1 MPQINRIRVN
11 NVKYNFGTQ
20 FYDDFIMRFNCR
32 NTIYDLANG
41 GGKSLLMLLLM
52 QNMIPNCT
60 LDEKQPIEK
69 LFRKGSDNTCIHSL
83 VEWKLDN
90 NAVKDGFRYMTTGF
104 CARKARDAKDEEN
117 VTDGTDTLT
126 QAQASSSDNTSV
138 EYFNYCIF
146 YRKFGENDIK
156 NLPLA
161 VNGERVTYNG
171 LKAYLRE
178 AEKSDYN
185 IKVYIF
191 DRKGDYQSFIS
202 RYGIYESA
210 WEIVR
215 GINKTEGHVRTYFE
229 TNYRTSRKVVEDL
242 LIEEIIQKSYNNRLS
257 VDNDDSMMA
266 KTLLD
271 IKDKLIELSK
281 KNSQIN
287 DYDNQIEALTYFKD
301 YIATYKEFYSNKSNI
316 EDKLANMLLSVI
328 NAEGRKEAELSEHN
342 EKEQELYNEL
352 SDKKYK
358 IAVANVLKEK
368 KSLNELDKLVKEAL
382 SDRNKKENQI
392 KTARE
397 KLMLLEAANNYCDY
411 INYEKELVKVNTAID
426 SRMIEDEDI
435 ASELNRLAAIYKQY
449 YDKVEKE
456 LSAKTARAAID
467 EKNLRDEL
475 KKADE
480 KHQEDKNNCAVIQ
493 GQESAVKQQIE
504 KDEKELKR
512 FADAY
517 GILIVDDIISK
528 IEELRVQHNGILK
541 AEALLEESIKETT
554 KSVYKTEEKINIAES
569 NIAMLDERIDQLQ
582 SQIIS
587 RQENESKL
595 KDLQR
600 IYGIAG
606 ADRLKEGIFKEFLR
620 MNDKYNE
627 DSQKAVKLG
636 KLIEAVSAGSYYIDN
651 PSYNKFR
658 EYLKSV
664 CGEAVTEG
672 YKYLENAS
680 EQQRKDIVKRI
691 PFIQYSFVID
701 SGFDKLKEA
710 ELGTETQ
717 DSAVYP
723 VISAEALKDENINI
737 NSDKVIFAFN
747 DISYLTDDKRRDVKV
762 RILREELDNLNDTI
776 TKLNSRKQTVLED
789 YVLSVNA
796 GDTSAEKLDAP
807 EELLK
812 RKNDIK
818 ENIAAYRAELGRYND
833 KKSQDMAE
841 LENVRKSK
849 KSVELNISRYEEI
862 AVVNERVTAG
872 YVTLKQLTEQLKSA
886 EAQIIECAD
895 YLDKEPDTELDI
907 EMVFSNRDKVYQWLA
922 FVYNTIHEPDKWRIW
937 KDGYE
942 VFADDLTPSKRWE
955 QWDGKTTIPK
965 IFGEWTVNSTW
976 DGDFWRMMPQYI
988 RHGYIFQQRAYALPD
1003 SDLPQSEIDNMKME
1017 VKFLTA
1023 YAWWQ
1028 LAENYGA
1035 IPFKPD
1041 YITPSDFTLSDLMI
1055 GQSPFDEVVDYC
1067 DQQMLEAANALPAIY
1082 DDPSKYG
1089 RINKIMALTVRS
1101 RMLLFA
1107 ASPLVNGNEWYKD
1120 YRNKAGELV
1129 FNPTYDPNK
1138 WVKAAEACK
1147 LCIDEAEKA
1156 GYKLYVETG
1165 PTGENDPFMS
1175 TYNVHIKKWSEGN
1188 REITFPVTKGN
1199 GYFDFFLYG
1208 ASTREFSG
1216 GGGQGVYQG
1225 LVDAFFTR
1233 RGLPILEDESYSEK
1247 GFSENVDKRNTSW
1260 SYGTGKEGEIT
1271 AAGIYKMYCNRE
1283 PRFYNA
1289 VSFHGSWQ
1297 ECAKRPYD
1305 FFYNGKD
1312 NIRTSSPHDAPQN
1325 GYLVRKSLCMTD
1337 NKKTGV
1343 YTSRQGFTYRL
1354 AFTYLDY
1361 AEANNEAY
1369 DTSAARELCLKYLN
1383 KVRERAGVRQYTFD
1397 AVSDLD
1403 ENFIHIENTQ
1413 AAVRKVVKA
1422 ERRVELCLENNRWYD
1437 LRRWKDV
1444 ENTPEMIGDDYG
1456 MNSEGTTNETFFKR
1470 TVYQTRVWKRCYYWM
1485 PVFIDEY
1492 EKNPNLVQ
1500 TPFWLE

>member
-1 MPQINRIRVN
+1 M
-11 NVKYNFGTQ
+11 
-20 FYDDFIMRFNCR
+20 
-32 NTIYDLANG
+32 
-41 GGKSLLMLLLM
+41 
-52 QNMIPNCT
+52 
-60 LDEKQPIEK
+60 
-69 LFRKGSDNTCIHSL
+69 
-83 VEWKLDN
+83 
-90 NAVKDGFRYMTTGF
+90 
-104 CARKARDAKDEEN
+104 
-117 VTDGTDTLT
+117 
-126 QAQASSSDNTSV
+126 
-138 EYFNYCIF
+138 
-146 YRKFGENDIK
+146 
-156 NLPLA
+156 
-161 VNGERVTYNG
+161 
-171 LKAYLRE
+171 
-178 AEKSDYN
+178 
-185 IKVYIF
+185 
-191 DRKGDYQSFIS
+191 
-202 RYGIYESA
+202 
-210 WEIVR
+210 
-215 GINKTEGHVRTYFE
+215 
-229 TNYRTSRKVVEDL
+229 
-242 LIEEIIQKSYNNRLS
+242 S
-257 VDNDDSMMA
+257 VDNKFLVRDKITLKVTGLGSSGEGVG
-266 KTLLD
+266 KTDGFTVFAHGALAD
-271 IKDKLIELSK
+271 ETVEVELEQVK
-281 KNSQIN
+281 KNYASGKVTAIL
-287 DYDNQIEALTYFKD
+287 EASPERVEPLCPVY
-301 YIATYKEFYSNKSNI
+301 
-316 EDKLANMLLSVI
+316 
-328 NAEGRKEAELSEHN
+328 EACGGCQLQHLN
-342 EKEQELYNEL
+342 YTGQLKAKEQQVRDALFRIGHLQEV
-352 SDKKYK
+352 K
-358 IAVANVLKEK
+358 VLPIIGE
-368 KSLNELDKLVKEAL
+368 EDPWHY
-382 SDRNKKENQI
+382 RNKMQFPVAFE
-392 KTARE
+392 
-397 KLMLLEAANNYCDY
+397 
-411 INYEKELVKVNTAID
+411 
-426 SRMIEDEDI
+426 
-435 ASELNRLAAIYKQY
+435 
-449 YDKVEKE
+449 
-456 LSAKTARAAID
+456 
-467 EKNLRDEL
+467 
-475 KKADE
+475 
-480 KHQEDKNNCAVIQ
+480 
-493 GQESAVKQQIE
+493 
-504 KDEKELKR
+504 
-512 FADAY
+512 
-517 GILIVDDIISK
+517 
-528 IEELRVQHNGILK
+528 NGILEIGCYAAATHK
-541 AEALLEESIKETT
+541 
-554 KSVYKTEEKINIAES
+554 VVGV
-569 NIAMLDERIDQLQ
+569 
-582 SQIIS
+582 
-587 RQENESKL
+587 ENCLIQK
-595 KDLQR
+595 QR
-600 IYGIAG
+600 
-606 ADRLKEGIFKEFLR
+606 
-620 MNDKYNE
+620 N
-627 DSQKAVKLG
+627 
-636 KLIEAVSAGSYYIDN
+636 
-651 PSYNKFR
+651 
-658 EYLKSV
+658 
-664 CGEAVTEG
+664 
-672 YKYLENAS
+672 
-680 EQQRKDIVKRI
+680 
-691 PFIQYSFVID
+691 
-701 SGFDKLKEA
+701 
-710 ELGTETQ
+710 
-717 DSAVYP
+717 
-723 VISAEALKDENINI
+723 
-737 NSDKVIFAFN
+737 N
-747 DISYLTDDKRRDVKV
+747 DI
-762 RILREELDNLNDTI
+762 
-776 TKLNSRKQTVLED
+776 
-789 YVLSVNA
+789 
-796 GDTSAEKLDAP
+796 
-807 EELLK
+807 
-812 RKNDIK
+812 
-818 ENIAAYRAELGRYND
+818 
-833 KKSQDMAE
+833 
-841 LENVRKSK
+841 
-849 KSVELNISRYEEI
+849 I
-862 AVVNERVTAG
+862 AVVRQWMRQYEISAYDEKTGKGVVRHVMGRVG
-872 YVTLKQLTEQLKSA
+872 V
-886 EAQIIECAD
+886 
-895 YLDKEPDTELDI
+895 
-907 EMVFSNRDKVYQWLA
+907 
-922 FVYNTIHEPDKWRIW
+922 
-937 KDGYE
+937 
-942 VFADDLTPSKRWE
+942 
-955 QWDGKTTIPK
+955 
-965 IFGEWTVNSTW
+965 
-976 DGDFWRMMPQYI
+976 
-988 RHGYIFQQRAYALPD
+988 
-1003 SDLPQSEIDNMKME
+1003 
-1017 VKFLTA
+1017 
-1023 YAWWQ
+1023 
-1028 LAENYGA
+1028 
-1035 IPFKPD
+1035 
-1041 YITPSDFTLSDLMI
+1041 I